1 MPTTKQVKSTVCASA
16 AAATAL
22 SPRRPISA
30 RSLVI
35 MAIWP
40 SCVSAIGSASFTV
53 SAISARQRLLP
64 AGASPAAAIVPGM
77 VMAGNIVRR
86 AVREVTI

>member
-1 MPTTKQVKSTVCASA
+1 MPTTNIVNSTVCASA

-40 SCVSAIGSASFTV
+40 SCVSAIGSASLTV
-53 SAISARQRLLP
+53 SVNSSRQILLS
-64 AGASPAAAIVPGM
+64 AGAAPTACIAPGM
-77 VMAGNIVRR
+77 VMARTIVGR
-86 AVREVTI
+86 AR